1 MLFVADPEAETARTY
16 ADLKRR
22 LRSTIFVPVYN
33 EAVSVTF
40 AAQDFLAN
48 GIECGPIRIARL
60 SYLVR
65 RVIDRANFSFASY
78 ITETGGESE
87 IHQWVG
93 PILTRFRELELQL
106 FANSLDV
113 VFEFGQRKQ
122 STKLRVMLSYHT
134 RVLQGRDLFQMV
146 DGCLRS
152 VYVQSVTPPAAYSK
166 LATSVMTRC
175 R

>member
-1 MLFVADPEAETARTY
+1 MEKIDLVTEARRQLIEPIVLFVADPEAETARTY

-40 AAQDFLAN
+40 AAQDFLAS
-48 GIECGPIRIARL
+48 GIECEPIRIARL

-87 IHQWVG
+87 VHQWIG
-93 PILTRFRELELQL
+93 PILTRFRELELRL
-106 FANSLDV
+106 FAIRLALFLNSGSGNNRQN
-113 VFEFGQRKQ
+113 FE
-122 STKLRVMLSYHT
+122 TD
-134 RVLQGRDLFQMV
+134 GR
-146 DGCLRS
+146 
-152 VYVQSVTPPAAYSK
+152 
-166 LATSVMTRC
+166 
-175 R
+175 